1 MEVPRIVLGPAG
13 LQAPTG
19 VTRAQGFDLDDFG
32 AKPGEG
38 FGAGGPSLELREVH
52 DANILKTIEIDV
64 HGHCPLSRSVDP
76 NALASPCRPYQRPR
90 PGAPAPQGALGEHAH
105 RYPGRE
111 WGSSGKRRAF
121 ESSDSGPGRHRSCGE
136 AARSAAARSLR
147 TPRGLTTRRMFP
159 LCSNAGWAFH
169 GCFGARLGG
178 QQRRQPAKGRLEWQG
193 APPSS
198 TRTSMP

>member
-19 VTRAQGFDLDDFG
+19 VTRAQGFDLDDFS

-105 RYPGRE
+105 RYPGHE
-111 WGSSGKRRAF
+111 WGSIWEAKGLRIERQRGRAATAVAVRPQDPRRRARC
-121 ESSDSGPGRHRSCGE
+121 EP
-136 AARSAAARSLR
+136 
-147 TPRGLTTRRMFP
+147 PRLDNPIFVPVMF
-159 LCSNAGWAFH
+159 
-169 GCFGARLGG
+169 
-178 QQRRQPAKGRLEWQG
+178 
-193 APPSS
+193 
-198 TRTSMP
+198 